1 MKINAKIAALTGAA
15 LVFGATSVFAQSTE
29 TTTTTTTTVTE
40 TAISEDADADGDVD
54 YVGYEAEGEI
64 EVEGDDVVVQGSK
77 TDTVTKEYE
86 GYLIVPVETT
96 EETTYTTVIG
106 QPKGRWSAS
115 DWFGGKFHFTNK
127 LGSDIVKGRG
137 GLKDDTDGSSGA
149 TRDSLYNV
157 ELGKIYDELELTYEA
172 KRLKFML
179 KPQVGLS
186 DSNENFWSGNENN
199 IYATNPTHTTTVGG
213 ATVNRNGLTNDDI
226 SLSWTD
232 FDWYVE
238 FLPFDMVGINLHHDM
253 YTPGSYLPVA
263 DQNITGGNL
272 SSEGLTIALYP
283 VEKLRITATAP
294 FDFDVLS
301 GDDWINAEEE
311 DTILGDPYNT
321 TNGQYN
327 NLMWA
332 KSGED
337 GFKFNMGYGA
347 EYTIGNFLT
356 IGGTWKD
363 ILDSYCRQ
371 AGVYFSL
378 IGIPHFTIN
387 LGYTWSQ
394 HSFRQGTVFDYW
406 ELDDAYGEYGKI
418 TGHHVV
424 NLGVAAQFGRFNVA
438 ADAIYNIM
446 KDQSVYD
453 LYAGLG
459 VGFDFIPGTLKFG
472 LKGFGAFDFGTEGA
486 DQFVLPSANPAYTT
500 AGIGY
505 GRLAWEPDADS
516 ADILIG
522 VSPWLIYTT
531 GRHEFGA
538 SVVYEFQLNDVDS
551 YHFKFPVYWKYTF

>member
-54 YVGYEAEGEI
+54 YVGYETEGEI

-127 LGSDIVKGRG
+127 IGSDIVKGRG
-137 GLKDDTDGSSGA
+137 ALKDDDDHA
-149 TRDSLYNV
+149 APNTRDELYTV

-179 KPQVGLS
+179 KPQVGIS
-186 DSNENFWSGNENN
+186 DSKEDFWTGNDNN
-199 IYATNPTHTTTVGG
+199 LAQQ
-213 ATVNRNGLTNDDI
+213 NGKTNDDL

-253 YTPGSYLPVA
+253 WTPGSYLPVA

-272 SSEGLTIALYP
+272 SSEGVTVALYP

-294 FDFDVLS
+294 FDFDVLT
-301 GDDWINAEEE
+301 GDNWINAELE
-311 DTILGDPYNT
+311 DETPGDPYGT
-321 TNGQYN
+321 ASGYN
-327 NLMWA
+327 NLMWE
-332 KSGED
+332 KKGKD

-394 HSFRQGTVFDYW
+394 HGFKQGTVFDYW

-418 TGHHVV
+418 TGHHVA

-446 KDQSVYD
+446 KNQSVFD

-472 LKGFGAFDFGTEGA
+472 LKGFGAFDFGTEDIESETVIPGG
-486 DQFVLPSANPAYTT
+486 Q
-500 AGIGY
+500 GIGN
-505 GRLAWEPDADS
+505 GRLAWDTDADS

-538 SVVYEFQLNDVDS
+538 SVVYEFQLNDVDN

>member
-54 YVGYEAEGEI
+54 YVGYETEGEI
-64 EVEGDDVVVQGSK
+64 EVEGDDIVVQGSK
-77 TDTVTKEYE
+77 TDSVTKEYE

-137 GLKDDTDGSSGA
+137 GLKDDTDGTSGA

-199 IYATNPTHTTTVGG
+199 IYATNPTYVSSIGG
-213 ATVNRNGLTNDDI
+213 GQNRNGLTNDDI

-311 DTILGDPYNT
+311 DTIPGDPYNT
-321 TNGQYN
+321 STVN
-327 NLMWA
+327 NLAWA

-505 GRLAWEPDADS
+505 GRLAWDEDADS

>member
-54 YVGYEAEGEI
+54 YVGYETEGEI
-64 EVEGDDVVVQGSK
+64 EVEGDDIVVQGSK

-127 LGSDIVKGRG
+127 IGSDIVKGRG
-137 GLKDDTDGSSGA
+137 ALKDDTDGTSGA

-186 DSNENFWSGNENN
+186 NSNEDFWTGNENN
-199 IYATNPTHTTTVGG
+199 IAGHAPAYTSTPG
-213 ATVNRNGLTNDDI
+213 RNGLTNDDI

-301 GDDWINAEEE
+301 GDNWINAEEE
-311 DTILGDPYNT
+311 DTKPGNPYGGT
-321 TNGQYN
+321 VN
-327 NLMWA
+327 NLAWA
-332 KSGED
+332 KGGED

-371 AGVYFSL
+371 AGAYFSL

-394 HSFRQGTVFDYW
+394 HSFAQGTVFDYW

-486 DQFVLPSANPAYTT
+486 EDILLPGAVAATK
-500 AGIGY
+500 GIGY
-505 GRLAWEPDADS
+505 GRLAWDEDADS

>member
-40 TAISEDADADGDVD
+40 TAISEDADGDGDVD
-54 YVGYEAEGEI
+54 YVGYETEGEI
-64 EVEGDDVVVQGSK
+64 EVEGDDIVVQGSK

-127 LGSDIVKGRG
+127 IGSDIVKGRG
-137 GLKDDTDGSSGA
+137 GLKDDEDTGA

-186 DSNENFWSGNENN
+186 NSNEDFWTGNANNIALTQGTNATSGN
-199 IYATNPTHTTTVGG
+199 PQ
-213 ATVNRNGLTNDDI
+213 RNGLTNDDL

-294 FDFDVLS
+294 FDFDVHS
-301 GDDWINAEEE
+301 GNDWLNAEIE
-311 DTILGDPYNT
+311 DTDLGDPYNAAGT
-321 TNGQYN
+321 TN
-327 NLMWA
+327 NLMW
-332 KSGED
+332 KIEGSDE
-337 GFKFNMGYGA
+337 FKFNMGFGA

-371 AGVYFSL
+371 AGAYFSL

-394 HSFRQGTVFDYW
+394 HGFRQGTVFDYW

-459 VGFDFIPGTLKFG
+459 VGFEFIPGTLKFG
-472 LKGFGAFDFGTEGA
+472 LKGFGAFDFGTEDA
-486 DQFVLPSANPAYTT
+486 DKIWLPGSDPVN
-500 AGIGY
+500 GIGQGIGL
-505 GRLAWEPDADS
+505 GRLAWDEDADS

-538 SVVYEFQLNDVDS
+538 SVVYEFHLNDVDS

>member
-40 TAISEDADADGDVD
+40 TAISEDADGDGDVD
-54 YVGYEAEGEI
+54 YVGYETEGEI
-64 EVEGDDVVVQGSK
+64 EVEGDDIVVQGSK

-127 LGSDIVKGRG
+127 IGSDIVKGRG
-137 GLKDDTDGSSGA
+137 GLKDDEDTGA

-186 DSNENFWSGNENN
+186 NSNEDFWTGNANNIALTQGTNATSGN
-199 IYATNPTHTTTVGG
+199 PQ
-213 ATVNRNGLTNDDI
+213 RNGLTNDDL

-294 FDFDVLS
+294 FDFDVHS
-301 GDDWINAEEE
+301 GNDWLNAEIE
-311 DTILGDPYNT
+311 DTDLGDPYNAAGT
-321 TNGQYN
+321 TN
-327 NLMWA
+327 NLMW
-332 KSGED
+332 KNEGSDE
-337 GFKFNMGYGA
+337 FKFNMGFGA

-371 AGVYFSL
+371 AGAYFSL

-394 HSFRQGTVFDYW
+394 HGFRQGTVFDYW

-472 LKGFGAFDFGTEGA
+472 LKGFGAFDFGTEDA
-486 DQFVLPSANPAYTT
+486 DKIWLPGSDPVN
-500 AGIGY
+500 GIGQGIGL
-505 GRLAWEPDADS
+505 GRLAWDEDADS

-538 SVVYEFQLNDVDS
+538 SVVYEFHLNDVDS

>member
-54 YVGYEAEGEI
+54 YVGYETEGEI
-64 EVEGDDVVVQGSK
+64 EVEGDDIVVQGSK

-127 LGSDIVKGRG
+127 IGSDIVKGRG
-137 GLKDDTDGSSGA
+137 ALKDDDDHA
-149 TRDSLYNV
+149 APNTRDELYTV

-179 KPQVGLS
+179 KPQVGIS
-186 DSNENFWSGNENN
+186 DSKEDFWTGNDNN
-199 IYATNPTHTTTVGG
+199 LAQQ
-213 ATVNRNGLTNDDI
+213 NGKTNDDL

-253 YTPGSYLPVA
+253 WTPGSYLPVA

-272 SSEGLTIALYP
+272 SSEGVTVALYP

-294 FDFDVLS
+294 FDFDVLT
-301 GDDWINAEEE
+301 GDNWINAELE
-311 DTILGDPYNT
+311 DLSDGDPY
-321 TNGQYN
+321 GGSSN
-327 NLMWA
+327 NLEWA

-394 HSFRQGTVFDYW
+394 HGFRQGTVFDYW

-418 TGHHVV
+418 TGHHVA

-446 KDQSVYD
+446 KNQSVFD

-472 LKGFGAFDFGTEGA
+472 LKGFGAFDFGTEDIESETVIPGG
-486 DQFVLPSANPAYTT
+486 Q
-500 AGIGY
+500 GIGN
-505 GRLAWEPDADS
+505 GRLAWDTDADS

-538 SVVYEFQLNDVDS
+538 SVVYEFQLNDADN

>member
-54 YVGYEAEGEI
+54 YVGYETEGEI

-127 LGSDIVKGRG
+127 IGSDIVKGRG
-137 GLKDDTDGSSGA
+137 ALKDDTDGTSGA

-186 DSNENFWSGNENN
+186 DSNEDFWTGNDNN
-199 IYATNPTHTTTVGG
+199 IAGHAPAYTSTPG
-213 ATVNRNGLTNDDI
+213 RNGLTNDDI

-301 GDDWINAEEE
+301 GDNWINAEEE
-311 DTILGDPYNT
+311 DTKVGDPYA
-321 TNGQYN
+321 NGAVN
-327 NLMWA
+327 NLAWA
-332 KSGED
+332 KNGTD

-394 HSFRQGTVFDYW
+394 HSFAQGTVFDYW

-418 TGHHVV
+418 TGHHVA

-486 DQFVLPSANPAYTT
+486 EDILLPGAVAATK
-500 AGIGY
+500 GIGY
-505 GRLAWEPDADS
+505 GRLAWDEDADS

>member
-137 GLKDDTDGSSGA
+137 GLKDDTDGTSGA

-199 IYATNPTHTTTVGG
+199 IYATNPTYVSSIGG
-213 ATVNRNGLTNDDI
+213 GQNRNGLTNDDI

-311 DTILGDPYNT
+311 DTIPGDPY
-321 TNGQYN
+321 GKSSVN
-327 NLMWA
+327 NLAWA

-500 AGIGY
+500 HGIGY
-505 GRLAWEPDADS
+505 GRLAWEEDADS

>member
-40 TAISEDADADGDVD
+40 TAISEDADGDGDVD

-127 LGSDIVKGRG
+127 IGSDIVKGRG
-137 GLKDDTDGSSGA
+137 GLKDDTDGNSGA

-199 IYATNPTHTTTVGG
+199 IYAHAPAYTSNATTGG
-213 ATVNRNGLTNDDI
+213 TGRNGLTNDDI

-311 DTILGDPYNT
+311 DTVVGDPYGT
-321 TNGQYN
+321 GAVN
-327 NLMWA
+327 NLAWA
-332 KSGED
+332 KSGQD

-394 HSFRQGTVFDYW
+394 HSFKQGTVFDYW

-486 DQFVLPSANPAYTT
+486 DQFVLPSENPAYTT

-505 GRLAWEPDADS
+505 GRLAWEDDADT

>member
-127 LGSDIVKGRG
+127 IGSDIVKGRG
-137 GLKDDTDGSSGA
+137 ALKDDTDGTSGA

-186 DSNENFWSGNENN
+186 NSNEDFWTGNENN
-199 IYATNPTHTTTVGG
+199 IAGHAPAYTSTPG
-213 ATVNRNGLTNDDI
+213 RNGLTNDDI

-311 DTILGDPYNT
+311 DTKIGDPYGT
-321 TNGQYN
+321 GAVN
-327 NLMWA
+327 NLAWA
-332 KSGED
+332 KGGVD

-418 TGHHVV
+418 TGHHVA

-486 DQFVLPSANPAYTT
+486 EDILLPGAVAATK
-500 AGIGY
+500 GIGY
-505 GRLAWEPDADS
+505 GRLAWDEDADS

>member
-1 MKINAKIAALTGAA
+1 
-15 LVFGATSVFAQSTE
+15 
-29 TTTTTTTTVTE
+29 
-40 TAISEDADADGDVD
+40 
-54 YVGYEAEGEI
+54 
-64 EVEGDDVVVQGSK
+64 
-77 TDTVTKEYE
+77 
-86 GYLIVPVETT
+86 
-96 EETTYTTVIG
+96 
-106 QPKGRWSAS
+106 
-115 DWFGGKFHFTNK
+115 
-127 LGSDIVKGRG
+127 
-137 GLKDDTDGSSGA
+137 
-149 TRDSLYNV
+149 
-157 ELGKIYDELELTYEA
+157 
-172 KRLKFML
+172 ML
-179 KPQVGLS
+179 KPQVGIS
-186 DSNENFWSGNENN
+186 DASEDFWTGNANN
-199 IYATNPTHTTTVGG
+199 LAQ
-213 ATVNRNGLTNDDI
+213 RNGLTNDDV

-301 GDDWINAEEE
+301 GRDWINAEIE
-311 DTILGDPYNT
+311 DETPGDPY
-321 TNGQYN
+321 GSASGYN
-327 NLMWA
+327 NLMWE
-332 KSGED
+332 KNGQDE
-337 GFKFNMGYGA
+337 FKFNMGYGA

-371 AGVYFSL
+371 AGAYFSL

-394 HSFRQGTVFDYW
+394 HSFKQGTVFDYW

-438 ADAIYNIM
+438 LDGIYNIM
-446 KDQSVYD
+446 KDQSVFD

-459 VGFDFIPGTLKFG
+459 VGYDFIPGTLKFG

-486 DQFVLPSANPAYTT
+486 ENITLADGLT
-500 AGIGY
+500 GIGD
-505 GRLAWEPDADS
+505 GRLAWDTDADS

-538 SVVYEFQLNDVDS
+538 SVVYEFQLKDVDN

>member
-54 YVGYEAEGEI
+54 YVGYETEGEI
-64 EVEGDDVVVQGSK
+64 EVEGDDIVVQGSK

-127 LGSDIVKGRG
+127 IGSDIVKGRG
-137 GLKDDTDGSSGA
+137 ALKDDDDHA
-149 TRDSLYNV
+149 APNTRDELYTV
-157 ELGKIYDELELTYEA
+157 ELGKIYDEVELTYEA

-179 KPQVGLS
+179 KPQVGIS
-186 DSNENFWSGNENN
+186 DSKEDFWTGNDNN
-199 IYATNPTHTTTVGG
+199 LAQQ
-213 ATVNRNGLTNDDI
+213 NGKTNDDL

-253 YTPGSYLPVA
+253 WTPGSYLPVA

-272 SSEGLTIALYP
+272 SSEGVTVALYP

-294 FDFDVLS
+294 FDFDVLT
-301 GDDWINAEEE
+301 GDDWINAEKE

-321 TNGQYN
+321 TAGQYN
-327 NLMWA
+327 NLMWE
-332 KSGED
+332 KSGSD

-394 HSFRQGTVFDYW
+394 HGFRQGTVFDYW

-446 KDQSVYD
+446 KDQSVFD

-472 LKGFGAFDFGTEGA
+472 LKGFGAFDFGTEDA
-486 DQFVLPSANPAYTT
+486 DQIPLPGANP
-500 AGIGY
+500 GIGD
-505 GRLAWEPDADS
+505 GRLAWDTDADS

-538 SVVYEFQLNDVDS
+538 SVVYEFQLNDADN

>member
-54 YVGYEAEGEI
+54 YVGYETEGEI

-127 LGSDIVKGRG
+127 IGSDIVKGRG
-137 GLKDDTDGSSGA
+137 ALKDDEDTGA
-149 TRDSLYNV
+149 TRDSLYTV
-157 ELGKIYDELELTYEA
+157 ELGKIYDEVELTYEA

-186 DSNENFWSGNENN
+186 DAKEDFWTGNANN
-199 IYATNPTHTTTVGG
+199 LANK
-213 ATVNRNGLTNDDI
+213 NGKTNDDL

-232 FDWYVE
+232 FDWYIE
-238 FLPFDMVGINLHHDM
+238 FLPFDMVGINLHHDLW
-253 YTPGSYLPVA
+253 TPGSYLPVA
-263 DQNITGGNL
+263 DQHITGGNL
-272 SSEGLTIALYP
+272 SSEGVTIALYP

-301 GDDWINAEEE
+301 GDDWINAELE
-311 DTILGDPYNT
+311 DENVGDPYGT
-321 TNGQYN
+321 GATN
-327 NLMWA
+327 NLDWIRNG
-332 KSGED
+332 SD

-371 AGVYFSL
+371 AGAYFSL

-394 HSFRQGTVFDYW
+394 HGFKQGTVFDYW

-438 ADAIYNIM
+438 LDGIYNIL
-446 KDQSVYD
+446 KDQSVFD

-459 VGFDFIPGTLKFG
+459 VGYDFIPGTLKFG
-472 LKGFGAFDFGTEGA
+472 LRGFGAFDFGTEDA
-486 DQFVLPSANPAYTT
+486 DKLTLADGLV
-500 AGIGY
+500 GIGN
-505 GRLAWEPDADS
+505 GRLAWDADADS

-538 SVVYEFQLNDVDS
+538 SVVYEFQFNDVDN

>member
-40 TAISEDADADGDVD
+40 TAISEDADGDGDVD
-54 YVGYEAEGEI
+54 YVGYETEGEI

-127 LGSDIVKGRG
+127 IGSDIVKGRG
-137 GLKDDTDGSSGA
+137 ALKDDTDGTSGA

-186 DSNENFWSGNENN
+186 DSNEDFWTGNDNN
-199 IYATNPTHTTTVGG
+199 IAGHAAAYTSTPG
-213 ATVNRNGLTNDDI
+213 RNGLTNDDI

-253 YTPGSYLPVA
+253 WTPGSYLPVA
-263 DQNITGGNL
+263 DQHITGGNL
-272 SSEGLTIALYP
+272 SSEGVTIALYP

-301 GDDWINAEEE
+301 GDNWINAEEE
-311 DTILGDPYNT
+311 DTKIGDPYGT
-321 TNGQYN
+321 GAVN
-327 NLMWA
+327 NLAWA
-332 KSGED
+332 KSGSD
-337 GFKFNMGYGA
+337 NFKFNMGYGA

-394 HSFRQGTVFDYW
+394 HGFRQGTVFDYW

-418 TGHHVV
+418 TGHHVA

-446 KDQSVYD
+446 KNQSVYD

-486 DQFVLPSANPAYTT
+486 EDILLPGAVAATK
-500 AGIGY
+500 GIGY
-505 GRLAWEPDADS
+505 GRLAWDEDADS

>member
-54 YVGYEAEGEI
+54 YVGYETEGEI

-127 LGSDIVKGRG
+127 IGSDIVKGRG
-137 GLKDDTDGSSGA
+137 ALKDDDDHA
-149 TRDSLYNV
+149 APNTRDELYTV

-186 DSNENFWSGNENN
+186 DSKEDFWTGNDNN
-199 IYATNPTHTTTVGG
+199 LAQQ
-213 ATVNRNGLTNDDI
+213 NGKTNDDL

-253 YTPGSYLPVA
+253 WTPGSYLPVA
-263 DQNITGGNL
+263 DQHITGGNL
-272 SSEGLTIALYP
+272 SSEGVTVALYP

-294 FDFDVLS
+294 FDFDVLT
-301 GDDWINAEEE
+301 GDNWINAELE
-311 DTILGDPYNT
+311 DETAGDPYGTGT
-321 TNGQYN
+321 TN
-327 NLMWA
+327 NLEWIR
-332 KSGED
+332 KGSD

-394 HSFRQGTVFDYW
+394 HGFKQGTVFDYW

-418 TGHHVV
+418 TGHHVA
-424 NLGVAAQFGRFNVA
+424 NIGVAAQFGRFNVA

-446 KDQSVYD
+446 KNQSVFD

-472 LKGFGAFDFGTEGA
+472 LKGFGAFDFGTEDIDKETVIPGG
-486 DQFVLPSANPAYTT
+486 Q
-500 AGIGY
+500 GIGN
-505 GRLAWEPDADS
+505 GRLAWDTDADS

-538 SVVYEFQLNDVDS
+538 SVVYEFQLNDADN

>member
-64 EVEGDDVVVQGSK
+64 EVEGDDIVVQGSK

-127 LGSDIVKGRG
+127 IGSDIVKGRG
-137 GLKDDTDGSSGA
+137 ALKDDTDGTSGA

-186 DSNENFWSGNENN
+186 NSNEDFWTGNDNN
-199 IYATNPTHTTTVGG
+199 IAGHAPAYTSTPG
-213 ATVNRNGLTNDDI
+213 RNGLTNDDI

-301 GDDWINAEEE
+301 GDNWINAEEE
-311 DTILGDPYNT
+311 DTKVGDPYGT
-321 TNGQYN
+321 GAVN
-327 NLMWA
+327 NLAWA
-332 KSGED
+332 KTGTD

-371 AGVYFSL
+371 AGAYFSL

-394 HSFRQGTVFDYW
+394 HSFKQGTVFDYW

-486 DQFVLPSANPAYTT
+486 EDILLPGAVAATK
-500 AGIGY
+500 GIGY
-505 GRLAWEPDADS
+505 GRLAWDEDADS

>member
-54 YVGYEAEGEI
+54 YVGYETEGEI
-64 EVEGDDVVVQGSK
+64 EVEGDDIVVQGSK

-127 LGSDIVKGRG
+127 IGSDIVKGRG
-137 GLKDDTDGSSGA
+137 ALKDDDDHA
-149 TRDSLYNV
+149 APNTRDELYTV

-179 KPQVGLS
+179 KPQVGIS
-186 DSNENFWSGNENN
+186 DSKEDFWTGNDNN
-199 IYATNPTHTTTVGG
+199 LAQQ
-213 ATVNRNGLTNDDI
+213 NGKTNDDL

-253 YTPGSYLPVA
+253 WTPGSYLPVA

-272 SSEGLTIALYP
+272 SSEGVTVALYP

-294 FDFDVLS
+294 FDFDVLT
-301 GDDWINAEEE
+301 GDNWINAELE
-311 DTILGDPYNT
+311 DLSDGDPYGGT
-321 TNGQYN
+321 SN
-327 NLMWA
+327 NLEWA
-332 KSGED
+332 KSGQD

-394 HSFRQGTVFDYW
+394 HGFRQGTVFDYW

-418 TGHHVV
+418 TGHHVA

-446 KDQSVYD
+446 KDQSVFD

-472 LKGFGAFDFGTEGA
+472 LKGFGAFDFGTEDIESETVIPGG
-486 DQFVLPSANPAYTT
+486 Q
-500 AGIGY
+500 GIGN
-505 GRLAWEPDADS
+505 GRLAWDTDADS

-538 SVVYEFQLNDVDS
+538 SVVYEFQLNDADN

>member
-127 LGSDIVKGRG
+127 IGSDIVKGRG
-137 GLKDDTDGSSGA
+137 GLKDDEDTGA

-186 DSNENFWSGNENN
+186 NSNEDFWTGNANNIALTQGTNATSGN
-199 IYATNPTHTTTVGG
+199 PQ
-213 ATVNRNGLTNDDI
+213 RNGLTNDDL

-294 FDFDVLS
+294 FDFDVHS
-301 GDDWINAEEE
+301 GNDWLNAEIE
-311 DTILGDPYNT
+311 DTDLGDPYNT
-321 TNGQYN
+321 TGTTN
-327 NLMWA
+327 NLMW
-332 KSGED
+332 KNEGSDE
-337 GFKFNMGYGA
+337 FKFNMGFGA

-371 AGVYFSL
+371 AGAYFSL

-394 HSFRQGTVFDYW
+394 HGFRQGTVFDYW

-472 LKGFGAFDFGTEGA
+472 LKGFGAFDFGTEDA
-486 DQFVLPSANPAYTT
+486 DKIWLPGSDPAN
-500 AGIGY
+500 GIGQGIGL
-505 GRLAWEPDADS
+505 GRLAWDEDADS

-538 SVVYEFQLNDVDS
+538 SVVYEFHLNDVDS

>member
-40 TAISEDADADGDVD
+40 TAISEDADGDGDVD
-54 YVGYEAEGEI
+54 YVGYETEGEI
-64 EVEGDDVVVQGSK
+64 EVEGDDIVVQGSK

-127 LGSDIVKGRG
+127 IGSDIVKGRG
-137 GLKDDTDGSSGA
+137 GLKDDKDGDA

-199 IYATNPTHTTTVGG
+199 IYATNPTHATTVGG
-213 ATVNRNGLTNDDI
+213 AAANRNGLTNDDI

-311 DTILGDPYNT
+311 DTIPGDPYYT
-321 TNGQYN
+321 GSGQYN

-371 AGVYFSL
+371 AGLYFSL

-438 ADAIYNIM
+438 ADAIYNIL

-453 LYAGLG
+453 LYVGLG
-459 VGFDFIPGTLKFG
+459 AGYDLIPGTLKFG
-472 LKGFGAFDFGTEGA
+472 LKGFGAFDFGTDGA
-486 DQFVLPSANPAYTT
+486 DEFILPSANPAYTT
-500 AGIGY
+500 RGIGY
-505 GRLAWEPDADS
+505 GRLAWEDNADS

-538 SVVYEFQLNDVDS
+538 SVVYEFQFNDVDS

>member
-40 TAISEDADADGDVD
+40 TAISEDADGDGDVD
-54 YVGYEAEGEI
+54 YVGYDAEGEI
-64 EVEGDDVVVQGSK
+64 EVEGDDIVVQGSK

-127 LGSDIVKGRG
+127 IGSDIVKGRG
-137 GLKDDTDGSSGA
+137 ALKDDTDGTSGA

-186 DSNENFWSGNENN
+186 DSNEDFWTGNDNN
-199 IYATNPTHTTTVGG
+199 IAGHAAAYTSTPG
-213 ATVNRNGLTNDDI
+213 RNGLTNDDL

-253 YTPGSYLPVA
+253 WTPGSYLPVA
-263 DQNITGGNL
+263 DQHITGGNL
-272 SSEGLTIALYP
+272 SSEGVTIALYP

-301 GDDWINAEEE
+301 GDNWINAEEE
-311 DTILGDPYNT
+311 DTKIGDPYGT
-321 TNGQYN
+321 GAVN
-327 NLMWA
+327 NLAWA
-332 KSGED
+332 KGGED

-394 HSFRQGTVFDYW
+394 HGFKQGTVFDYW

-418 TGHHVV
+418 TGHHVA
-424 NLGVAAQFGRFNVA
+424 NIGVAAQFGRFNVA

-446 KDQSVYD
+446 KNQSVYD

-486 DQFVLPSANPAYTT
+486 EDILLPGAVAATK
-500 AGIGY
+500 GIGY
-505 GRLAWEPDADS
+505 GRLAWDEDADS

>member
-54 YVGYEAEGEI
+54 YVGYETEGEI
-64 EVEGDDVVVQGSK
+64 EVEGDDIVVQGSK

-137 GLKDDTDGSSGA
+137 ALKDDDDRPA
-149 TRDSLYNV
+149 TRDQLYSV

-179 KPQVGLS
+179 KPQVGIS
-186 DSNENFWSGNENN
+186 DASEDFWTGNANN
-199 IYATNPTHTTTVGG
+199 LAQ
-213 ATVNRNGLTNDDI
+213 RNGLTNDDV

-253 YTPGSYLPVA
+253 WTPGSYLPVA
-263 DQNITGGNL
+263 DQHITGGNL

-301 GDDWINAEEE
+301 GRDWINAEIE
-311 DTILGDPYNT
+311 DEDPGNPYGGSANNLQWEK
-321 TNGQYN
+321 NGQD
-327 NLMWA
+327 
-332 KSGED
+332 E
-337 GFKFNMGYGA
+337 FKFNMGYGA

-371 AGVYFSL
+371 AGAYFSL

-394 HSFRQGTVFDYW
+394 HSFKQGTVFDYW

-438 ADAIYNIM
+438 LDGIYNIM
-446 KDQSVYD
+446 KDQSVFD

-459 VGFDFIPGTLKFG
+459 VGYDFIPGTLKFG

-486 DQFVLPSANPAYTT
+486 ENITLADGLT
-500 AGIGY
+500 GIGD
-505 GRLAWEPDADS
+505 GRLAWDTDADS

-538 SVVYEFQLNDVDS
+538 SVVYEFQFNDVDN

>member
-54 YVGYEAEGEI
+54 YVGYETEGEI

-137 GLKDDTDGSSGA
+137 ALKDDDDRPA
-149 TRDSLYNV
+149 TRDQLYSV

-179 KPQVGLS
+179 KPQVGIS
-186 DSNENFWSGNENN
+186 DASEDFWTGNANN
-199 IYATNPTHTTTVGG
+199 LAQ
-213 ATVNRNGLTNDDI
+213 RNGLTNDDV

-301 GDDWINAEEE
+301 GRDWINAEIE
-311 DTILGDPYNT
+311 DETPGDPY
-321 TNGQYN
+321 GSASGYN
-327 NLMWA
+327 NLMWE
-332 KSGED
+332 KNGQDE
-337 GFKFNMGYGA
+337 FKFNMGYGA

-371 AGVYFSL
+371 AGAYFSL

-394 HSFRQGTVFDYW
+394 HSFKQGTVFDYW

-438 ADAIYNIM
+438 LDGIYNIM
-446 KDQSVYD
+446 KDQSVFD

-459 VGFDFIPGTLKFG
+459 VGYDFIPGTLKFG

-486 DQFVLPSANPAYTT
+486 ENITLADGLT
-500 AGIGY
+500 GIGD
-505 GRLAWEPDADS
+505 GRLAWDTDADS

-538 SVVYEFQLNDVDS
+538 SVVYEFQLNDVDN

>member
-54 YVGYEAEGEI
+54 YVGYETEGEI

-137 GLKDDTDGSSGA
+137 ALKDDTDGTSGA

-186 DSNENFWSGNENN
+186 NSNEDFWTGNENN
-199 IYATNPTHTTTVGG
+199 IAGHAPAYTSTPG
-213 ATVNRNGLTNDDI
+213 RNGLTNDDI

-311 DTILGDPYNT
+311 DTKPGNPYGGT
-321 TNGQYN
+321 VN
-327 NLMWA
+327 NLAWA
-332 KSGED
+332 KGGED

-371 AGVYFSL
+371 AGAYFSL

-394 HSFRQGTVFDYW
+394 HSFKQGTVFDYW

-486 DQFVLPSANPAYTT
+486 EDILLPGAVAATK
-500 AGIGY
+500 GIGY
-505 GRLAWEPDADS
+505 GRLAWDEDADS

>member
-54 YVGYEAEGEI
+54 YVGYETEGEI
-64 EVEGDDVVVQGSK
+64 EVEGEDIVVQGSK

-127 LGSDIVKGRG
+127 IGSDIVKGRG
-137 GLKDDTDGSSGA
+137 ALKDDTDGTSGA

-186 DSNENFWSGNENN
+186 DSNEDFWTGNDNN
-199 IYATNPTHTTTVGG
+199 IAGHAAAYTSTPG
-213 ATVNRNGLTNDDI
+213 RNGLTNDDI

-253 YTPGSYLPVA
+253 WTPGSYLPVA

-272 SSEGLTIALYP
+272 SSEGVTIALYP

-301 GDDWINAEEE
+301 GDDWINAEQE
-311 DTILGDPYNT
+311 DETAGDPYGT
-321 TNGQYN
+321 GSGYN
-327 NLMWA
+327 NLMWE
-332 KSGED
+332 KSGSD

-371 AGVYFSL
+371 AGAYFSL

-394 HSFRQGTVFDYW
+394 HSFKQGTVFDYW

-472 LKGFGAFDFGTEGA
+472 LKGFGAFDFGTEGIETRELG
-486 DQFVLPSANPAYTT
+486 D
-500 AGIGY
+500 GIVGLDY
-505 GRLAWEPDADS
+505 GRLAWEENADQ

-538 SVVYEFQLNDVDS
+538 SVVYEFQFNDVDN

>member
-137 GLKDDTDGSSGA
+137 ALKDDDDRPA
-149 TRDSLYNV
+149 TRDQLYSV

-179 KPQVGLS
+179 KPQVGIS
-186 DSNENFWSGNENN
+186 DASEDFWTGNANN
-199 IYATNPTHTTTVGG
+199 LAQ
-213 ATVNRNGLTNDDI
+213 RNGLTNDDVSI
-226 SLSWTD
+226 SWTD

-301 GDDWINAEEE
+301 GRDWINAEIE
-311 DTILGDPYNT
+311 DETPGDPY
-321 TNGQYN
+321 GSASGYN
-327 NLMWA
+327 NLMWE
-332 KSGED
+332 KNGQDE
-337 GFKFNMGYGA
+337 FKFNMGYGA

-371 AGVYFSL
+371 AGAYFSL

-394 HSFRQGTVFDYW
+394 HSFKQGTVFDYW

-438 ADAIYNIM
+438 LDGIYNIM
-446 KDQSVYD
+446 KDQSVFD

-459 VGFDFIPGTLKFG
+459 VGYDFIPGTLKFG

-486 DQFVLPSANPAYTT
+486 ENITLADGLT
-500 AGIGY
+500 GIGD
-505 GRLAWEPDADS
+505 GRLAWDTDADS

-538 SVVYEFQLNDVDS
+538 SVVYEFQLNDVDN

>member
-40 TAISEDADADGDVD
+40 TAISEDADGDGDVD
-54 YVGYEAEGEI
+54 YVGYETEGEI
-64 EVEGDDVVVQGSK
+64 EVEGDDIVVQGSK

-127 LGSDIVKGRG
+127 IGSDIVKGRG
-137 GLKDDTDGSSGA
+137 ALKDDTDGTSGA

-186 DSNENFWSGNENN
+186 DSNEDFWTGNDNN
-199 IYATNPTHTTTVGG
+199 IAGHAAAYTSTPG
-213 ATVNRNGLTNDDI
+213 RNGLTNDDL

-253 YTPGSYLPVA
+253 WTPGSYLPVA
-263 DQNITGGNL
+263 DQHITGGNL
-272 SSEGLTIALYP
+272 SSEGVTIALYP

-301 GDDWINAEEE
+301 GDNWINAEEE
-311 DTILGDPYNT
+311 DTKIGDPYGT
-321 TNGQYN
+321 GAVN
-327 NLMWA
+327 NLAWA
-332 KSGED
+332 KSGSD
-337 GFKFNMGYGA
+337 NFKFNMGYGA

-394 HSFRQGTVFDYW
+394 HGFRQGTVFDYW

-418 TGHHVV
+418 TGHHVA

-446 KDQSVYD
+446 KNQSVYD

-486 DQFVLPSANPAYTT
+486 EDIILPGAVAATK
-500 AGIGY
+500 GIGY
-505 GRLAWEPDADS
+505 GRLAWDEDADS

>member
-54 YVGYEAEGEI
+54 YVGYETEGEI
-64 EVEGDDVVVQGSK
+64 EVEGDDIVVQGSK

-127 LGSDIVKGRG
+127 IGSDIVKGRG
-137 GLKDDTDGSSGA
+137 ALKDDTDGTSGA

-186 DSNENFWSGNENN
+186 NSNEDFWTGNDNN
-199 IYATNPTHTTTVGG
+199 IAGHAPAYTSTPG
-213 ATVNRNGLTNDDI
+213 RNGLTNDDI

-301 GDDWINAEEE
+301 GDNWINAEEE
-311 DTILGDPYNT
+311 DTKPGDPYGGT
-321 TNGQYN
+321 VN
-327 NLMWA
+327 NLAWA
-332 KSGED
+332 KGGAD

-371 AGVYFSL
+371 AGAYFSL

-394 HSFRQGTVFDYW
+394 HSFAQGTVFDYW

-486 DQFVLPSANPAYTT
+486 EDILLPGAVAATK
-500 AGIGY
+500 GIGY
-505 GRLAWEPDADS
+505 GRLAWDEDADS

>member
-40 TAISEDADADGDVD
+40 TAISEDADGDGDVD
-54 YVGYEAEGEI
+54 YVGYETEGEI

-127 LGSDIVKGRG
+127 IGSDIVKGRG
-137 GLKDDTDGSSGA
+137 ALKDDDDRGA
-149 TRDSLYNV
+149 TRDNLYNV

-186 DSNENFWSGNENN
+186 DSNENFWSGNLNN
-199 IYATNPTHTTTVGG
+199 KAANPNANTNGTNITPY
-213 ATVNRNGLTNDDI
+213 RNGLTNDDL

-253 YTPGSYLPVA
+253 WTPGSYLPVA

-272 SSEGLTIALYP
+272 SSEGVTIALYP

-294 FDFDVLS
+294 FDFDIHS
-301 GDDWINAEEE
+301 GNNWINAEVE
-311 DTILGDPYNT
+311 DTELGDPYLGSGGNSSAAAGT
-321 TNGQYN
+321 HYN
-327 NLMWA
+327 NLMW
-332 KSGED
+332 KND
-337 GFKFNMGYGA
+337 GTDTFKFNMGYGA

-371 AGVYFSL
+371 AGAYFSL

-394 HSFRQGTVFDYW
+394 HSFKQGTVFDYW

-472 LKGFGAFDFGTEGA
+472 LKGFGAFDFGTEGIETRELG
-486 DQFVLPSANPAYTT
+486 D
-500 AGIGY
+500 GIVGLDY
-505 GRLAWEPDADS
+505 GRLAWEENADQ

>member
-54 YVGYEAEGEI
+54 YVGYETEGEI
-64 EVEGDDVVVQGSK
+64 EVEGEDIVVQGSK

-127 LGSDIVKGRG
+127 IGSDIVKGRG
-137 GLKDDTDGSSGA
+137 ALKDDEDTGA
-149 TRDSLYNV
+149 TRDSLYTV
-157 ELGKIYDELELTYEA
+157 ELGKIYDEVELTYEA

-186 DSNENFWSGNENN
+186 DAKEDFWTGNANN
-199 IYATNPTHTTTVGG
+199 LANK
-213 ATVNRNGLTNDDI
+213 NGKTNDDL

-232 FDWYVE
+232 FDWYIE

-253 YTPGSYLPVA
+253 WTPGSYLPVA
-263 DQNITGGNL
+263 DQHITGGNL
-272 SSEGLTIALYP
+272 SSEGVTIALYP
-283 VEKLRITATAP
+283 IEKLRITATAP

-301 GDDWINAEEE
+301 GDDWINAELE
-311 DTILGDPYNT
+311 DETVGDPYGT
-321 TNGQYN
+321 GATN
-327 NLMWA
+327 NLDWIRNG
-332 KSGED
+332 SD

-371 AGVYFSL
+371 AGAYFSL

-394 HSFRQGTVFDYW
+394 HGFKQGTVFDYW

-438 ADAIYNIM
+438 LDGIYNIL
-446 KDQSVYD
+446 KDQSVFD

-459 VGFDFIPGTLKFG
+459 VGYDFIPGTLKFG
-472 LKGFGAFDFGTEGA
+472 LRGFGAFDFGTEDA
-486 DQFVLPSANPAYTT
+486 DKLTLADGHV
-500 AGIGY
+500 GIGN
-505 GRLAWEPDADS
+505 GRLAWDADADS

-522 VSPWLIYTT
+522 LSPWLIYTT

-538 SVVYEFQLNDVDS
+538 SVVYEFQFNDVDN